1 MMTPG
6 RQRKILADMAERL
19 RLDDPELVARFT
31 MFARLHEEEGPPPVE
46 PP

>member
-6 RQRKILADMAERL
+6 RQRKILADIAERL
-19 RLDDPELVARFT
+19 RLDDPQLVARFT
-31 MFARLHEEEGPPPVE
+31 MFARLTEEEGPPPVE